1 MAQAKRIPILRNQLL
16 FVVRVTH
23 VGSSELIHSTARLLR
38 TKTFRN
44 NLYYARICGAAG
56 GLFTVETSL
65 G

>member
-1 MAQAKRIPILRNQLL
+1 MIRG
-16 FVVRVTH
+16 VCVTH
-23 VGSSELIHSTARLLR
+23 FGSSELIPSTARLLR